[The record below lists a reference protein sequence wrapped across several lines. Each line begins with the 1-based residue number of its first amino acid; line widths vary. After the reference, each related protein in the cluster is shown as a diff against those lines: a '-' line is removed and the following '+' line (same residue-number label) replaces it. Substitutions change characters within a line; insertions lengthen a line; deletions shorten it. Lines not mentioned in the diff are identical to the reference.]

1 MSATTVSRQPASSP
15 LAAALAKVGAI
26 FRRDVIVALSYPG
39 NFALAWL
46 GIVIDVVVAFYISRL
61 IPPSPSFSPTGTV
74 VVGYFQYVAVNAA
87 FVRFQTAA
95 LNSFAE
101 SIRDAQLT
109 GTLEIVLSTPTQLH
123 TLILSSAVWS
133 FAYTTLQ
140 TAVYL
145 VIAVGFGLNLSH
157 VNLLTA
163 GIFLILTVG
172 AVSPLGVLAASLS
185 MVIKKTGPV
194 EWLSTASASLF
205 GGLYYPL
212 KRLPVALQAVG
223 WILPITHSLNGFRA
237 AVAGLPI
244 AAVASDAI
252 WLLVASLI
260 LMPFSLWMFAKS
272 VGKARVDGTLS
283 MY

>member
-1 MSATTVSRQPASSP
+1 MSATTVSRPPASSP

-61 IPPSPSFSPTGTV
+61 IPPSASFSPTGTV
-74 VVGYFQYVAVNAA
+74 AVGYFQYVAVNAA

-140 TAVYL
+140 TTVYL
-145 VIAVGFGLNLSH
+145 VIAVGFGLNLGH
-157 VNLLTA
+157 VNALTA

-223 WILPITHSLNGFRA
+223 WMLPITHSLNGFRA

>member
-1 MSATTVSRQPASSP
+1 MSATTVSQNPGSS
-15 LAAALAKVGAI
+15 AAAAGLAKVGAI

-39 NFALAWL
+39 NFALSWL
-46 GIVIDVVVAFYISRL
+46 GIVIEVVVAWYISRL
-61 IPPSPSFSPTGTV
+61 VPANRNFSPTPGV
-74 VVGYFQYVAVNAA
+74 VVGYFQYLAVNAA

-109 GTLEIVLSTPTQLH
+109 GTLEMVLATPTQLT

-133 FAYTTLQ
+133 FTYAILQ
-140 TAVYL
+140 TTVYL
-145 VIAVGFGLNLSH
+145 LIAVAFGLNLSH
-157 VNLLTA
+157 VNLATA
-163 GIFLILTVG
+163 VVFLLLSVG
-172 AVSPLGVLAASLS
+172 AVSPLGVLAASLA

-205 GGLYYPL
+205 GGVYFPL
-212 KRLPVALQAVG
+212 SQLPIAVQWVG

-237 AVAGLPI
+237 AAAGVPLSG
-244 AAVASDAI
+244 VASDAI
-252 WLLVASLI
+252 WLLVASVI
-260 LMPFSLWMFAKS
+260 LMPFSLWIFAKS

>member
-1 MSATTVSRQPASSP
+1 MTTSVSRPPSSG
-15 LAAALAKVGAI
+15 LAAGLAKVGAI

-46 GIVIDVVVAFYISRL
+46 GIVIEVVVAWYISRL
-61 IPPSPSFSPTGTV
+61 IPPSRSFDPSGLVLVSF
-74 VVGYFQYVAVNAA
+74 FQYLAINQA

-109 GTLEIVLSTPTQLH
+109 GTLEIVLSTPTQLP

-133 FAYTTLQ
+133 FAYTFLQ

-145 VIAVGFGLNLSH
+145 GIAVAFGLDLSH
-157 VNLLTA
+157 VNFLTT
-163 GIFLILTVG
+163 IVFLILTVG
-172 AVSPLGVLAASLS
+172 AVSPLGVLAASLA

-194 EWLSTASASLF
+194 EFLSTASASLF
-205 GGLYYPL
+205 GGVWLPL
-212 KRLPVALQAVG
+212 KRLPIALQAIG

-237 AVAGLPI
+237 AAAGVPLSG
-244 AAVASDAI
+244 VASDAI

-260 LMPFSLWMFAKS
+260 LMPFSLWIFAKS

>member
-1 MSATTVSRQPASSP
+1 MSAIPISARPVSGLHAGW
-15 LAAALAKVGAI
+15 AKVGAI

-39 NFALAWL
+39 NFALSWL
-46 GIVIDVVVAFYISRL
+46 GIIVEVVVAWYISRL
-61 IPPSPSFSPTGTV
+61 IPPSPSFSPGGLV
-74 VVGYFQYVAVNAA
+74 AVGYFQYIAVNAA

-95 LNSFAE
+95 LNSFSE

-109 GTLEIVLSTPTQLH
+109 GTLEMVLATPTQLP
-123 TLILSSAVWS
+123 TLILSSAAWS
-133 FAYTTLQ
+133 FTYAILQ

-145 VIAVGFGLNLSH
+145 AIAAGFGLDLSH

-163 GIFLILTVG
+163 LVFLILSIS
-172 AVSPLGVLAASLS
+172 AVSPLGVLAASLA

-194 EWLSTASASLF
+194 EWISTASATLF
-205 GGLYYPL
+205 GGAYLPL
-212 KRLPVALQAVG
+212 KRLPIAVQTIG

-237 AVAGLPI
+237 AAAGVPLSG
-244 AAVASDAI
+244 VASDAI

-260 LMPFSLWMFAKS
+260 LMPFSLWIFARS
-272 VGKARVDGTLS
+272 VGKARVDGTLA

>member
-1 MSATTVSRQPASSP
+1 MSATTVSQAPVLSP
-15 LAAALAKVGAI
+15 LAAGLAKVGAI

-46 GIVIDVVVAFYISRL
+46 GIVIEVVIASYIARL
-61 IPPSPSFSPTGTV
+61 VHPSSSFSANGV
-74 VVGYFQYVAVNAA
+74 VVGYFQYLAVNAA

-109 GTLEIVLSTPTQLH
+109 GTLEMVLSTPTQLP

-133 FAYTTLQ
+133 FTYAILQ
-140 TAVYL
+140 TTVYL
-145 VIAVGFGLNLSH
+145 VIALAFGLDLSH
-157 VNLLTA
+157 VNGLTTLVFLL
-163 GIFLILTVG
+163 LSVG
-172 AVSPLGVLAASLS
+172 AVSPLGVLAASLA

-205 GGLYYPL
+205 GGVYFPL
-212 KRLPVALQAVG
+212 HQLPVAVQVLG
-223 WILPITHSLNGFRA
+223 WLLPITHSLNGFRA
-237 AVAGLPI
+237 AAAGIPVSG
-244 AAVASDAI
+244 VASDAI

-260 LMPFSLWMFAKS
+260 LMPFSLWIFAKS
-272 VGKARVDGTLS
+272 VGKARVDGTLA

>member
-1 MSATTVSRQPASSP
+1 MSATTVSRPPASSP

-74 VVGYFQYVAVNAA
+74 AVGYFQYVAVNAA

-140 TAVYL
+140 TTVYL
-145 VIAVGFGLNLSH
+145 VIAVGFGLNLGH
-157 VNLLTA
+157 VNALTA

-223 WILPITHSLNGFRA
+223 WMLPITHSLNGFRA